1 MIQQIKRTIGM
12 ICLVSCLSHV
22 THAEILD
29 DDGEP
34 TVKNQEIPVDA
45 IQRFVK
51 IYGLVKDNYV
61 TPKTDDVLFEQ
72 AIKGLVGG
80 LDRYSRYLSPEEY
93 QQLVQY
99 TDGDVA
105 TTDFEV
111 VYDTDTR
118 QWLIKNLK
126 DNADSAK
133 LGLKNGM
140 PVFKLDNQDLKDL
153 NADQVKNI
161 LYGSVGTVLSVQV
174 APVGQ
179 PMTIVRNKKVEVAVR
194 SKLLKNNVLLI
205 KVPVFQQET
214 ATEIKSILDRYDANK
229 VKAVLFDL
237 RGNPGGLLS
246 AAVETADLFLSNGV
260 IVSTQSRSE
269 GNQTFQALPSADY
282 QQIKIGLLINRRSA
296 SAAEVFTAALQEHS
310 RALVIGEKSYG
321 KGVVQK
327 LFPLNTGAA
336 LQMTVAHYYT
346 PLGHMIDGQG
356 IVPNKIFPIAVNQ
369 PDEQYVDD
377 VSQLL
382 LN

>member
-12 ICLVSCLSHV
+12 ICLLSCLSHV
-22 THAEILD
+22 AHAEVLD

-126 DNADSAK
+126 DSADSAK

-161 LYGSVGTVLSVQV
+161 LYGSVGTVLSIQV

-214 ATEIKSILDRYDANK
+214 ATEIKNILDRYDANK

-282 QQIKIGLLINRRSA
+282 QQIKIGLLINHRSA

-310 RALVIGEKSYG
+310 RALVVGEKSYG

>member
-1 MIQQIKRTIGM
+1 M
-12 ICLVSCLSHV
+12 ICLLSCLSHV
-22 THAEILD
+22 AHAEVLD

-126 DNADSAK
+126 DSADSAK

-161 LYGSVGTVLSVQV
+161 LYGSVGTVLSIQV

-214 ATEIKSILDRYDANK
+214 ATEIKNILDRYDANK

-282 QQIKIGLLINRRSA
+282 QQIKIGLLINHRSA

-310 RALVIGEKSYG
+310 RALVVGEKSYG

>member
-1 MIQQIKRTIGM
+1 MIQQIKRAITIF
-12 ICLVSCLSHV
+12 CLLGCLSHS
-22 THAEILD
+22 TWAEELD
-29 DDGEP
+29 SDGEEV
-34 TVKNQEIPVDA
+34 VKNQEIPVDA

-61 TPKTDDVLFEQ
+61 TPKSDDALFEQ

-80 LDRYSRYLSPEEY
+80 LDRYSRYLTPEEY
-93 QQLVQY
+93 HQLLQY

-105 TTDFEV
+105 STDFDV
-111 VYDTDTR
+111 VYDANAH
-118 QWLIKNLK
+118 QWLVKNIK
-126 DNADSAK
+126 DNSDSAK
-133 LGLKNGM
+133 LGIKNGM
-140 PVFKLDNQDLKDL
+140 TVYKLDNQDLKDL

-161 LYGSVGTVLSVQV
+161 LYGAIGTVLSVQV

-179 PMTIVRNKKVEVAVR
+179 PLTVVRNKKVEVQVK
-194 SKLLKNNVLLI
+194 STLLKNQVLVI

-214 ATEIKSILDRYDANK
+214 ASEIKSILDRYDSNK
-229 VKAVLFDL
+229 IKAVLFDL

-246 AAVETADLFLSNGV
+246 AAVETADLFLNNGI

-269 GNQTFQALPSADY
+269 GNQTFQALPSGDY
-282 QQIKIGLLINRRSA
+282 NQLKIGILINRRSA
-296 SAAEVFTAALQEHS
+296 SAAEVFTAALQEHD
-310 RALVIGEKSYG
+310 RAMVIGEKSYG

-327 LFPLNTGAA
+327 LFPLSNGAA

-356 IVPNKIFPIAVNQ
+356 IQPNKPFAIAVNQ
-369 PDEQYVDD
+369 KDDVYMDD
-377 VSQLL
+377 VSQVL